1 MEIDGITEEVSVTDC
16 DLSRSVFRDV
26 RLDDTVFDDVSFAR
40 AKFFF
45 TSVITAVTVSPV
57 MTKGT
62 NTTNSS
68 MRPTPSPPNARS

>member
-40 AKFFF
+40 AKFSNIDF
-45 TSVITAVTVSPV
+45 SNAVLLDCNLSGLTIDGVALSDLWAAYR
-57 MTKGT
+57 KH
-62 NTTNSS
+62 S
-68 MRPTPSPPNARS
+68 